1 MGFCWTTLNVENM
14 DESINFYESIVGLNL
29 ERRAKFGPD
38 MEIAFLGDG
47 ETKVELI
54 YDKSIAPLNIGSDVS
69 LGFTTSSLENK
80 LTFLKEKGI
89 SIHSGPFQ
97 PGPHI
102 KFFFILD
109 PNGLRIQ
116 FVENI

>member
-1 MGFCWTTLNVENM
+1 MRFCWTTLNVKNM
-14 DESINFYESIVGLNL
+14 DESINFYENIVGLKL
-29 ERRAKFGPD
+29 ERRASFGPD
-38 MEIAFLGDG
+38 MEIAFLGEG

-54 YDKSIAPLNIGSDVS
+54 YDKTNDSLDIGNDIS
-69 LGFTTSSLENK
+69 LGFTTTSIENK

-89 SIHSGPFQ
+89 NIHSGPFQ
-97 PGPHI
+97 PGPNI

>member
-1 MGFCWTTLNVENM
+1 MGFCWTTLNVKNM
-14 DESINFYESIVGLNL
+14 DESLDFYENIVGLKL
-29 ERRAKFGPD
+29 ERRVSMGPD
-38 MEIAFLGDG
+38 KELAFLGED

-54 YDKSIAPLNIGSDVS
+54 YDKTNNSLNIGNDIS
-69 LGFTTSSLENK
+69 LGFTTPSIENK

-89 SIHSGPFQ
+89 NIHSGPFQ
-97 PGPHI
+97 PAPHI

-116 FVENI
+116 FVEKI